1 MMIPL
6 HRSLLAYSFNV
17 ITNVSGLRLN
27 CQKVTSRGVLQTHC
41 RITSFRPRKEKERF
55 YWGKR
60 KQRRVITYLVEEFDL
75 CHSVI
80 ILQSVRGNIFVFR
93 CYT

>member
-6 HRSLLAYSFNV
+6 RRSLLAYSLNV
-17 ITNVSGLRLN
+17 ITNVSDLRPN
-27 CQKVTSRGVLQTHC
+27 CKKVTSRGVLQTHC
-41 RITSFRPRKEKERF
+41 HILAFRPRKGKERF
-55 YWGKR
+55 YWGKKKR
-60 KQRRVITYLVEEFDL
+60 RRVITYLVEEFKL

-80 ILQSVRGNIFVFR
+80 ILRSVRGNIFVFG